1 VELDETLVTKEKTM
15 RLDKFIEGLNTLKPY
30 YTDPNGFHIG
40 AEHDQFYAYA
50 TDKPLS
56 AADVQKMC
64 DLGWFQP
71 EQDEGA
77 PYEPENG
84 WSAFT

>member
-1 VELDETLVTKEKTM
+1 MKLSD
-15 RLDKFIEGLNTLKPY
+15 FIEGLTILRPY
-30 YTDPNGFHIG
+30 YSDPDGYHIG

-56 AADVQKMC
+56 SANVVRMRE
-64 DLGWFQP
+64 LGWFQP
-71 EQDEGA
+71 EADEDG
-77 PYEPENG
+77 PYQPSEG